1 MAPINRNMKN
11 QGKQFSKGS
20 RKNDTNRERPVFA
33 KNKRKWVPE
42 HKVFDGSVQK
52 GQGFAFKRKQK
63 MQYEYKKLLR
73 KERLTS
79 RTKTQFQDQYPD
91 HLKHLYLAEA
101 EKLKNEEEMNRLKR
115 RKGQEAVFEEDFAED
130 DTSKASRAP
139 VHPEPASL
147 QKDNRFPTVGH
158 SGSVE
163 PSSTLNKKKM
173 RRKTSYQKTQE
184 EYERI
189 REKRAG
195 KKEAAMRNRKQREDA
210 LKIYKE
216 KKQERYKILSRKTRK
231 GQPNLNAQVE
241 YLLQKIQ
248 GERK

>member
-11 QGKQFSKGS
+11 QGKSFSKGS
-20 RKNDTNRERPVFA
+20 KKNDTNRERRVFA

-42 HKVFDGSVQK
+42 HNVFDGSIQK

-73 KERLTS
+73 KERRTS
-79 RTKTQFQDQYPD
+79 ETKTQFQDQYPD

-115 RKGQEAVFEEDFAED
+115 RKGQAAVSEEDFAED
-130 DTSKASRAP
+130 ASKASRAP
-139 VHPEPASL
+139 VHPEPPSRQTDDSL
-147 QKDNRFPTVGH
+147 PTAAH
-158 SGSVE
+158 SASVE

-184 EYERI
+184 EYEKM
-189 REKRAG
+189 REKRAM
-195 KKEAAMRNRKQREDA
+195 KKEAAMRNKKQREDA

-248 GERK
+248 GENQ